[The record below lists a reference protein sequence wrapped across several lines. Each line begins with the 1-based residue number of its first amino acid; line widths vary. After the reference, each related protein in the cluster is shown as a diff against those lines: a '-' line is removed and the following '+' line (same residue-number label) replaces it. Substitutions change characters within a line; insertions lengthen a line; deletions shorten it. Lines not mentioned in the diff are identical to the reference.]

1 MSEYVDT
8 GVKVGIDGRGCYHCE
23 STGLTMYAVPGTM
36 RLALAPHTGDEGRV
50 CRGSMAPLS

>member
-8 GVKVGIDGRGCYHCE
+8 GVKILGCYDC
-23 STGLTMYAVPGTM
+23 TTDGLTMYAVPGTM
-36 RLALAPHTGDEGRV
+36 RLALSPHKGDDGRA